1 MELAI
6 GQAARSQL
14 ADGKTDRGRLLAK
27 QAFSKP
33 VKIVGSHH
41 RPLNNSAARINPDKQ
56 PAPPPP
62 PATASGTG
70 PHSACAAPGSPSA
83 GLLSSSMALHRVV
96 VSHAQVCAQLPESWL
111 CRHRAG
117 LAMVP
122 PFRELVQQQPP
133 SLGDRLRTLESAL

>member
-6 GQAARSQL
+6 GQAVRSQL
-14 ADGKTDRGRLLAK
+14 ADGKTDGGRLLAK

-33 VKIVGSHH
+33 VEIVGSHH

-70 PHSACAAPGSPSA
+70 PHSACAAPESPPL
-83 GLLSSSMALHRVV
+83 GRIVVVFFGPSSSRGFARSSMCLATRVV
-96 VSHAQVCAQLPESWL
+96 ALPTSGRPGNGVNVS
-111 CRHRAG
+111 
-117 LAMVP
+117 
-122 PFRELVQQQPP
+122 
-133 SLGDRLRTLESAL
+133 